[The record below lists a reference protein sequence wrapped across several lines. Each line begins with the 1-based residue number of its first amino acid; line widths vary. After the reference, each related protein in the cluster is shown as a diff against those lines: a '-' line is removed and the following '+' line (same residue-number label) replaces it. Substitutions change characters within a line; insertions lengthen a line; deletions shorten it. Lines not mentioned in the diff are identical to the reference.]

1 MRIALL
7 WGGLLVLGLSAPA
20 YGQSLFERCEK
31 EKADIASM
39 KNQAVGMDGEIGA
52 IDQKIEKIRRRLQEF
67 EGRRAAKQREKA
79 ELLQNIARREAELN
93 RTCSGLRECERME
106 REIDRLRQR
115 HEAVA
120 STLRAIQTEIRDRSI
135 EVNRLNGEVDRIE
148 NSYRQLNCDNLVPG
162 QTDQA
167 TIDRCSALFSDWNRM
182 QTDINRLSDSLRD
195 LRNRYNQVAGQL
207 AGITGEIA
215 RLLARMRGPCGHSP
229 RLAELETMERDGNA
243 FGSIRTD
250 LDDMDRKV
258 QRFRG
263 LKVIQ
268 PKMKPMIRPADDKDK
283 KPKIRPH

>member
-7 WGGLLVLGLSAPA
+7 WGGLLVVGLSAPA
-20 YGQSLFERCEK
+20 YAQSLFERCEK

-67 EGRRAAKQREKA
+67 EARRAAKQREKG

-93 RTCSGLRECERME
+93 RTCSPLRECEKME
-106 REIDRLRQR
+106 QEIERLKQRQ
-115 HEAVA
+115 AGVA
-120 STLRAIQTEIRDRSI
+120 NTLRAIQNDIRDRNT

-167 TIDRCSALFSDWNRM
+167 TIDRCSALFSDWNRL
-182 QTDINRLSDSLRD
+182 QTDINRLSNSLRD
-195 LRNRYNQVAGQL
+195 LRNRYNQVASQL
-207 AGITGEIA
+207 AGISAEIA

-229 RLAELETMERDGNA
+229 RLAELEAMERDSNA

-258 QRFRG
+258 LRFKG

-268 PKMKPMIRPADDKDK
+268 PKMRPMIRPADDKDK

>member
-7 WGGLLVLGLSAPA
+7 WGGLLVVGLSAPA
-20 YGQSLFERCEK
+20 YAQSLFERCEK

-93 RTCSGLRECERME
+93 RTCSGLRECEKME
-106 REIDRLRQR
+106 QEIERLKQRQ
-115 HEAVA
+115 AGIA
-120 STLRAIQTEIRDRSI
+120 NTLRAIQNDIRDRST
-135 EVNRLNGEVDRIE
+135 EVARLNGEVDRIE

-167 TIDRCSALFSDWNRM
+167 TIDRCSALFSDWNRL

-195 LRNRYNQVAGQL
+195 LRNRYNQVASQL
-207 AGITGEIA
+207 AGISAEIA

-229 RLAELETMERDGNA
+229 RLAELETMERDNSS

-258 QRFRG
+258 QRFKG

-268 PKMKPMIRPADDKDK
+268 PKMRPMIRPADDKDK